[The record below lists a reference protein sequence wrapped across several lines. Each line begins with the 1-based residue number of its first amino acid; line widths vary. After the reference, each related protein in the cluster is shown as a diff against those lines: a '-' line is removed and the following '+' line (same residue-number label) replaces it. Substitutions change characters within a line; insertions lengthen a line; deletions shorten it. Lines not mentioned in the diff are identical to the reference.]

1 MADWLEEQAW
11 KQSLLQNLLNILSNK
26 ITYAWREIMEKIKKL
41 AFGTDHAAAEIRNT
55 VKGYLEKIGYEI
67 EDFGFSGSESCD
79 YPDYAVKVAEA
90 VVNKK
95 ADKGILICGTGIGMS
110 IAGNKVKGAIVAV
123 CWDEDTA
130 KLAAQ
135 HNGANILC
143 LGSRTATVSE
153 VCHRIKIFLEIP
165 FEERHMKR
173 IVKIKEIE
181 NSQR

>member
-1 MADWLEEQAW
+1 
-11 KQSLLQNLLNILSNK
+11 
-26 ITYAWREIMEKIKKL
+26 MEKIKKL

-55 VKGYLEKIGYEI
+55 VKEYLKDIGYEV
-67 EDFGFSGSESCD
+67 EDFGFDEHGACD

-95 ADKGILICGTGIGMS
+95 ADRGILMCGTGMGMS
-110 IAGNKVKGAIVAV
+110 IAANKVKGSIAAV

-135 HNGANILC
+135 HNGANIIC

-153 VCHRIKIFLEIP
+153 ICHRIKVFLETS

-173 IVKIKEIE
+173 IVKIRDIE
-181 NSQR
+181 KKV